1 MPLALYIK
9 VETGD
14 AARERKERMIDGQ
27 PCVCAPR
34 EYKKYQTPAE
44 RKRERANKTQR
55 CSLRSERAEK
65 KVINYF
71 YTFFHLSLT
80 GVRNKLRWKVKSF
93 LPLSFLC

>member
-14 AARERKERMIDGQ
+14 AERERERERKERMIDGQ

-44 RKRERANKTQR
+44 RKRERANKT
-55 CSLRSERAEK
+55 L
-65 KVINYF
+65 
-71 YTFFHLSLT
+71 LS
-80 GVRNKLRWKVKSF
+80 
-93 LPLSFLC
+93 PQ